1 MDNKTSAA
9 RLRANKKY
17 NAKTYKTFTVNAK
30 ISDYDV
36 IQAYCDARGI
46 SKAKFL
52 ISAAKYAIDN
62 DIDVIQD

>member
-1 MDNKTSAA
+1 MEKKNTEA
-9 RLRANKKY
+9 RIRANNKY

-62 DIDVIQD
+62 DIDVIE

>member
-1 MDNKTSAA
+1 MEKKTSDA
-9 RLRANKKY
+9 RLRANAKY

-30 ISDYDV
+30 IADYDV

-52 ISAAKYAIDN
+52 IAAAKYAIDN
-62 DIDVIQD
+62 DIDIIE

>member
-1 MDNKTSAA
+1 MEKKNTEA
-9 RLRANKKY
+9 RIRANNKY

-52 ISAAKYAIDN
+52 IAAAKYAIDN
-62 DIDVIQD
+62 DIDVIE

>member
-1 MDNKTSAA
+1 MDKKNSDAQI
-9 RLRANKKY
+9 RAVSKY

>member
-1 MDNKTSAA
+1 MDKKNSDAQI
-9 RLRANKKY
+9 RAVSKY

-62 DIDVIQD
+62 DVDVIQD

>member
-1 MDNKTSAA
+1 MEKKNTEA
-9 RLRANKKY
+9 RIRANNRYK
-17 NAKTYKTFTVNAK
+17 AKTYKTFTVNAK

-62 DIDVIQD
+62 DIDVIE

>member
-1 MDNKTSAA
+1 MEKKNTEA
-9 RLRANKKY
+9 RIRANNRY

-62 DIDVIQD
+62 DIDVIE